1 MKLKT
6 KLIAITATCLVVASI
21 FSISA
26 TATKN
31 VKDVLSLKALAKA
44 AMDKETAEHNKL
56 DAMPDQT
63 REEKDAKNLQAIK
76 VKSLGLET
84 RRLQLEA
91 DPDDTENFAR
101 QLEESIGNLT
111 LCVIGFKQDA
121 VRYNDDKYFKQAEEV
136 EKRIE
141 KLKKGKEQYQ
151 KNEKTV
157 KQLRKELDIP
167 VL

>member
-6 KLIAITATCLVVASI
+6 KLIAITAICLVGASI

-26 TATKN
+26 LAE
-31 VKDVLSLKALAKA
+31 KDVPSLKSLIKGKQAQFDDEFNK
-44 AMDKETAEHNKL
+44 MDTMPIQSKEDQEIRNQLGNK
-56 DAMPDQT
+56 T
-63 REEKDAKNLQAIK
+63 
-76 VKSLGLET
+76 KSLGSEI
-84 RRLQLEA
+84 RKLQLEA
-91 DPDDTENFAR
+91 DPDDTENFAK

-121 VRYNDDKYFKQAEEV
+121 VRYNDDKYLKQAEEV